1 MSSWLLFSHAVS
13 SHLPPAVTLNGPAK
27 GPLEPRISGPL
38 PFLPTT
44 GGSGTPTMCLE
55 KGCVMQ
61 GPWPPAALQ
70 ALSSGHPCLGPGVG
84 RRSCGQRQP
93 CQPCAES
100 SLPPDKWEP
109 GTCSLTCQE
118 RLWWEQ
124 THGNRLSP
132 AGFRP

>member
-70 ALSSGHPCLGPGVG
+70 ALSSGHPSWGRGLGGGRADRGNPASPVQSPLCLPTSG
-84 RRSCGQRQP
+84 
-93 CQPCAES
+93 
-100 SLPPDKWEP
+100 SLEP
-109 GTCSLTCQE
+109 L
-118 RLWWEQ
+118 
-124 THGNRLSP
+124 P
-132 AGFRP
+132 